1 MPPSTD
7 RAIVVGIAD
16 YPDLGNLKSP
26 ENDARAFYAWV
37 TKDSGGG
44 VPLDRTRLI
53 LSSDYPAGF
62 QPGQRPPTIRE
73 VENALIELRLEAEA
87 NQRKGKGLWVGRR
100 LYLYFSGHG
109 CAPRFEEA
117 AILMANAT
125 RQMVY
130 HLAGVPSADWFFRS
144 GCFSEIVLLMD
155 CCREPYE
162 RVHTYVPPWVDL
174 TQPDVVD
181 QSQRFYGLAAPWS
194 RLARE
199 RVMPDQTSRG
209 VFTLALLAGL
219 EGAAYDSTTECTDPA
234 TNRRMA
240 KVTAASLKNFMYNCL
255 PEFLSPADRSDPQVA
270 KQPDIPHP
278 RDPNSR
284 MVFATV
290 EVPRYPVIIRVPP
303 GTVGNLRI
311 TSLREDGTEEEFENR
326 PATPPEMKV
335 SLPRNNYSAQVVGV
349 GVSRMFRVKPVATE
363 GANVVAL

>member
-1 MPPSTD
+1 MPPSID
-7 RAIVVGIAD
+7 WAIVVGIAD

-26 ENDARAFYAWV
+26 ENDARAFHAWV
-37 TKDSGGG
+37 TSPSGGA
-44 VPLDRTRLI
+44 VPPDRARLI
-53 LSSDYPAGF
+53 LSSQFP
-62 QPGQRPPTIRE
+62 QPSPPGLRPPTIRE
-73 VENALIELRLEAEA
+73 VENELIGLRALAEE
-87 NQRKGKGLWVGRR
+87 NRRKGQGLQVGRR

-144 GCFSEIVLLMD
+144 GSFSEIVLLMD

-174 TQPDVVD
+174 TQPDVMD

-219 EGAAYDSTTECTDPA
+219 QGAAYDSTTEYTDSV
-234 TNRRMA
+234 TNKRMA
-240 KVTAASLKNFMYNCL
+240 HVTSSSLKNFMYNYL
-255 PEFLSPADRSDPQVA
+255 PEFLSPADRNDPQVA

-278 RDPNSR
+278 RDPNSK

-290 EVPRYPVIIRVPP
+290 EVDRYPVTIRVPP

-311 TSLREDGTEEEFENR
+311 TTLREDGTEEVLEDR

-335 SLPRNNYSAQVVGV
+335 DLPRNNYSAQVVGV
-349 GVSRMFRVKPVATE
+349 GMSRMFRVKPIKSE